1 MLRGGGIPH
10 AVGNV
15 QPAPGRLDVG
25 RALAVLAFGDGVAAA
40 GQQGV
45 QLCLLAV
52 KFRVQ
57 FTH

>member
-1 MLRGGGIPH
+1 M
-10 AVGNV
+10 GNV